1 MIVEIEYKR
10 EEYPRE
16 FSSRDIGKLARI
28 NGIVYTL
35 TDISD
40 NGLTVIERWQP
51 KDTMNAKGQ
60 GYNAQDSWNRALS
73 RFHL

>member
-1 MIVEIEYKR
+1 MVIAIEYKR
-10 EEYPRE
+10 DEYPRE
-16 FSSRDIGKLARI
+16 FSHMNIGKLVRM

-35 TDISD
+35 TDIAD
-40 NGLTVIERWQP
+40 DGLIVTERWQP
-51 KDTMNAKGQ
+51 KDTMNARGQ